1 MLLSPF
7 VKCDNVI
14 IVETKISA
22 TEVARKLSDIIN
34 RVVYRGE
41 EFIVERGGEPV
52 CKISPVGPQR
62 YTKAE
67 LVEFF
72 RTTPKI
78 DDEYLDIL
86 EDITRNQQPVPE
98 SPWSR

>member
-1 MLLSPF
+1 M
-7 VKCDNVI
+7 KI
-14 IVETKISA
+14 METKISA
-22 TEVARKLSDIIN
+22 TEAARSLSDIIN

-41 EFIVERGGEPV
+41 EFIVERGGEAV
-52 CKISPVGPQR
+52 CKITPVGPR
-62 YTKAE
+62 GCTFAE

-72 RTTPKI
+72 KSAPKL

-86 EDITRNQQPVPE
+86 EEITRNQQPVPE

>member
-1 MLLSPF
+1 M
-7 VKCDNVI
+7 
-14 IVETKISA
+14 ETKISA
-22 TEVARKLSDIIN
+22 TEAARSLSDIIN

-52 CKISPVGPQR
+52 CKISPVGPRR
-62 YTKAE
+62 YTKAD

-72 RTTPKI
+72 KTTPKL

-86 EDITRNQQPVPE
+86 EDITRNQPPVPE

>member
-1 MLLSPF
+1 
-7 VKCDNVI
+7 VI
-14 IVETKISA
+14 IVETRISA

-52 CKISPVGPQR
+52 CKISPVGPRR

-72 RTTPKI
+72 KTTPKI

>member
-1 MLLSPF
+1 M
-7 VKCDNVI
+7 
-14 IVETKISA
+14 ETKISA

-72 RTTPKI
+72 KTTPKI

-86 EDITRNQQPVPE
+86 EDITRKQPPVPE
-98 SPWSR
+98 SPWSH